1 MNKKEL
7 EMVRERSWDKDALKS
22 ITSRRDAQTAGIQT
36 EDQTKDDVYLV
47 AYCAI
52 YKSIFVQGT
61 YIISV
66 VRYTG

>member
-7 EMVRERSWDKDALKS
+7 EMVRERSWDKDALNG
-22 ITSRRDAQTAGIQT
+22 ITSKQEAQTTGIQA
-36 EDQTKDDVYLV
+36 EEQTMFLV
-47 AYCAI
+47 AYCTI

-66 VRYTG
+66 FRYTA